1 MKTGVW
7 IIGAYGSVATCVV
20 CGAEGIKKGLVGRT
34 GLVTELPALKELDL
48 APMGDIV
55 FGGCDVRRTDM
66 VGAAEEV
73 RRDPGIVSRELIDAL
88 RPELLEISRDITPGC
103 SLNCGEEVTAMA
115 KDGGIENGR
124 TASEVV
130 AEIQRQIKAFRE
142 KHKLDRVIVVN
153 LASTEAG
160 HDAPREYGSLRDFA
174 RLIVEDRRKLLC
186 ASVLYAYAALDLGCP
201 FVNFTPSFG
210 ASIPAMEELAM
221 IRGVPHA
228 GKDGKT
234 GETLVKTALAPMF
247 LARNLRLLSW
257 ESHNILGNR
266 DGLVLKQ
273 PGANRSK
280 TKDKEEALKQLVK
293 DESLHSHV
301 SIDYCP
307 SLGDWKTAWNFI
319 HFEGFL
325 GTRMTMQFTW
335 QGCDS
340 ALAAPL
346 VLDLVRM
353 TDFAARRGESG
364 ALRHLACFFKSP
376 ALVREH
382 DFFKQ
387 FAMLMEYV
395 ERAHN
400 GATERRPVSGGR
412 PTP

>member
-7 IIGAYGSVATCVV
+7 IIGAYGSVSTCAIA
-20 CGAEGIKKGLVGRT
+20 GAELMKKGLAPRT
-34 GLVTELPALKELDL
+34 GLVSELPAIKELDIVPL
-48 APMGDIV
+48 GELV

-66 VGAAEEV
+66 VAAAEEV
-73 RRDPGIVSRELIDAL
+73 RRDPGILSHEQIEAIRT
-88 RPELLEISRDITPGC
+88 ELLEISRDVTPGC
-103 SLNCGEEVTAMA
+103 ALNCGEEVAAMA
-115 KDGGIENGR
+115 GDGGIEVGR
-124 TASEVV
+124 TAGEVV
-130 AEIQRQIKAFRE
+130 AEIQRQIRAFRE
-142 KHKLDRVIVVN
+142 RRRLDRVIVVN

-160 HDAPREYGSLRDFA
+160 HEAPREYQSLREFA
-174 RLIVEDRRKLLC
+174 KLIVEDRRKLLC

-201 FVNFTPSFG
+201 IVNFTPSF
-210 ASIPAMEELAM
+210 ASSIPAMEELAM

-247 LARNLRLLSW
+247 LARNLRLLAW

-266 DGLVLKQ
+266 DGLVLRQ

-280 TKDKEEALKQLVK
+280 TRDKEEALRQLVK

-301 SIDYCP
+301 RIDYCP
-307 SLGDWKTAWNFI
+307 SLGDWKTAWNFV

-325 GTRMTMQFTW
+325 GTRMSMQFTW

-346 VLDLVRM
+346 VLDLVRLVE
-353 TDFAARRGESG
+353 FSARRGETG

-376 ALVREH
+376 CQVKEQ
-382 DFFKQ
+382 DFFRQ
-387 FAMLMEYV
+387 FSMLMEYV
-395 ERAHN
+395 EKAH
-400 GATERRPVSGGR
+400 GEGRKVEAERQAPERR
-412 PTP
+412 

>member
-7 IIGAYGSVATCVV
+7 IVGAYGSVATCAVV
-20 CGAEGIKKGLVGRT
+20 GAEAIKKGLASRT
-34 GLVTELPALKELDL
+34 GLVTELPAIKELDVVPIQDL
-48 APMGDIV
+48 V
-55 FGGCDVRRTDM
+55 FGGCDVRATDM
-66 VGAAEEV
+66 LGAAEEV
-73 RRDPGIVSRELIDAL
+73 RRDPGIVSHEMIDAL
-88 RPELLEISRDITPGC
+88 RGDLLEISRDVTSGC
-103 SLNCGEEVTAMA
+103 SLNCGEEVSGMA
-115 KDGGIENGR
+115 GDRGIENGR

-142 KHKLDRVIVVN
+142 RHRLQRVVVVN
-153 LASTEAG
+153 LASTEA
-160 HDAPREYGSLRDFA
+160 APEMPREYQSLKEFA

-210 ASIPAMEELAM
+210 SSIPALEELAA

-247 LARNLRLLSW
+247 LARNLRLLAW

-266 DGLVLKQ
+266 DGLVLRQ
-273 PGANRSK
+273 PGANKSK
-280 TKDKEEALKQLVK
+280 IKDKEEALKQLVK

-301 SIDYCP
+301 TIDYCP
-307 SLGDWKTAWNFI
+307 SLGDWKTAWDFI

-346 VLDLVRM
+346 VLDLVRLI
-353 TDFAARRGESG
+353 DFAARRGESG
-364 ALRHLACFFKSP
+364 AQKQLACFFKSP
-376 ALVREH
+376 WQVKEH

-387 FAMLMEYV
+387 FAALMEYV
-395 ERAHN
+395 ERAH
-400 GATERRPVSGGR
+400 AEQPVGR
-412 PTP
+412 TSRSEV